1 MYKKTG
7 AILLILALMVFMAAV
22 PSSVQA
28 EPAGVIQVKSRI
40 IHGIYPDS
48 YGINADEAMMILTAA
63 DQDSFENYQKL
74 TDKDRISFL
83 NQCLQ
88 NSWQQVSGSERV
100 YVRLD
105 YEGKVYAYIISSHL
119 ADPAG
124 LELKSFEPG
133 IDDLHFTVLL
143 AQTAGKAPV
152 LPEPNPVGVN
162 APVDLGDVKTSVI
175 PDPNPI
181 GADAPVDPAG
191 GEPSALPAP
200 KPVKNRLFENID
212 YQKST
217 AIRVIIDEKP
227 VSFDVD
233 PRIIEGRTLVPMR
246 AIFERFGLQ
255 VAWNED
261 SGTAVGYDSQH
272 AISFT
277 IGQKSALVNGQG
289 QVLDVPAS
297 IIDGRTLIPL
307 RFLSA
312 SLGYNVV
319 WVGESQLILVSR
331 DNIIEWRPGGYESIP
346 PYKEYEAKHI
356 NGVDYNEVRY
366 TGRTRPAVSIAAQGI
381 VQQMRG
387 TFYRVDFSDGLGVAV
402 TIPKHKVAYSNYEG
416 ITLGIDGSKMDKA
429 IDAAKINIRGIS
441 GREAES
447 FKPLEFLEYS
457 ANMPETF
464 KSIYQDQDFYL
475 AAGSSHNT
483 RELSGMVVFDSA
495 GTVEGIHYDDGVHAC
510 KLYLQE

>member
-1 MYKKTG
+1 MYKKNG
-7 AILLILALMVFMAAV
+7 AIWLILALMVFMAVV

-28 EPAGVIQVKSRI
+28 EPSGIIQVKSRI

-63 DQDSFENYQKL
+63 DQNSFENYQKL

-88 NSWQQVSGSERV
+88 NSWQQVAGSERV

-124 LELKSFEPG
+124 LELKSFDPG
-133 IDDLHFTVLL
+133 IDELHFTVLL
-143 AQTAGKAPV
+143 AQTSGKTSL
-152 LPEPNPVGVN
+152 LPE
-162 APVDLGDVKTSVI
+162 
-175 PDPNPI
+175 
-181 GADAPVDPAG
+181 
-191 GEPSALPAP
+191 P
-200 KPVKNRLFENID
+200 KPVKDRLFENID

-227 VSFDVD
+227 VKFDVA

-255 VAWNED
+255 VAWNEAA
-261 SGTAVGYDSQH
+261 GTAVGYDNQH
-272 AISFT
+272 AVSFT
-277 IGQKSALVNGQG
+277 IGQKSALVNGQE
-289 QVLDVPAS
+289 QILDVPAS

-319 WVGESQLILVSR
+319 WVGEPQLILISR
-331 DNIIEWRPGGYESIP
+331 DNIIEWRPGGYEAIP
-346 PYKEYEAKHI
+346 PYKEYAAKYI
-356 NGVDYNEVRY
+356 NGVEYNEVRY
-366 TGRTRPAVSIAAQGI
+366 TGRTRPAVSVTTQGI

-387 TFYRVDFSDGLGVAV
+387 TFYRVDFSDGFGVAAA
-402 TIPKHKVAYSNYEG
+402 IPKHKVAYSNYEG
-416 ITLGIDGSKMDKA
+416 ITLGIDGSKTDKA
-429 IDAAKINIRGIS
+429 LDITKISIKGIS
-441 GREAES
+441 GQNAKTFE
-447 FKPLEFLEYS
+447 PLDIMQYS

-464 KSIYQDQDFYL
+464 KIIYREQDFYL
-475 AAGSSHNT
+475 AAGSSPDT
-483 RELSGMVVFDSA
+483 RELTGMVVFDSA
-495 GTVEGIHYDDGVHAC
+495 GTAAGIHYDDGVHNC
-510 KLYLQE
+510 KLYLEE

>member
-1 MYKKTG
+1 M
-7 AILLILALMVFMAAV
+7 
-22 PSSVQA
+22 
-28 EPAGVIQVKSRI
+28 
-40 IHGIYPDS
+40 
-48 YGINADEAMMILTAA
+48 
-63 DQDSFENYQKL
+63 
-74 TDKDRISFL
+74 
-83 NQCLQ
+83 
-88 NSWQQVSGSERV
+88 
-100 YVRLD
+100 
-105 YEGKVYAYIISSHL
+105 
-119 ADPAG
+119 
-124 LELKSFEPG
+124 
-133 IDDLHFTVLL
+133 
-143 AQTAGKAPV
+143 
-152 LPEPNPVGVN
+152 
-162 APVDLGDVKTSVI
+162 
-175 PDPNPI
+175 
-181 GADAPVDPAG
+181 
-191 GEPSALPAP
+191 
-200 KPVKNRLFENID
+200 
-212 YQKST
+212 
-217 AIRVIIDEKP
+217 
-227 VSFDVD
+227 D
-233 PRIIEGRTLVPMR
+233 PRIIDGRTLVPMR

-289 QVLDVPAS
+289 QILDVPAS

-387 TFYRVDFSDGLGVAV
+387 TFYRVDFSDGFGVAV

-416 ITLGIDGSKMDKA
+416 ITLGIDGSKIDKA
-429 IDAAKINIRGIS
+429 IDATKINIRGIS

-464 KSIYQDQDFYL
+464 KSIYRDQDFFM
-475 AAGSSHNT
+475 AAGSSHDT
-483 RELSGMVVFDSA
+483 RELSGMVVFDST
-495 GTVEGIHYDDGVHAC
+495 GTVEGIHYDDGVHSC

>member
-1 MYKKTG
+1 MYKKNG
-7 AILLILALMVFMAAV
+7 AIWLILALMVFMAAV

-63 DQDSFENYQKL
+63 DHDSFENYQKL

-119 ADPAG
+119 VDPAG
-124 LELKSFEPG
+124 LELKSFDPG

-143 AQTAGKAPV
+143 AQTAGKVP
-152 LPEPNPVGVN
+152 
-162 APVDLGDVKTSVI
+162 VI
-175 PDPNPI
+175 PDPNPV
-181 GADAPVDPAG
+181 GDDAPVDPADE
-191 GEPSALPAP
+191 EPSALPAP

-227 VSFDVD
+227 VKFDVD

-255 VAWNED
+255 VAWNEAA
-261 SGTAVGYDSQH
+261 GTAVGYDSQH

-277 IGQKSALVNGQG
+277 IGQKSALVNGQE

-297 IIDGRTLIPL
+297 LIDGRTLIPL

-319 WVGESQLILVSR
+319 WVGEPQLILISR

-356 NGVDYNEVRY
+356 NGVDHNEVRY

-387 TFYRVDFSDGLGVAV
+387 TFYRVDFSDGFGVAV

-416 ITLGIDGSKMDKA
+416 ITLGIDGSRIDKS
-429 IDAAKINIRGIS
+429 IDATKINIKGIR

-464 KSIYQDQDFYL
+464 KSIYREQDFYL
-475 AAGSSHNT
+475 AAGSSHDT

-495 GTVEGIHYDDGVHAC
+495 GTVEGIHYDDGVHSC